1 VTQPPEYEPG
11 SPPGPPQPPQLP
23 SEAPTEQAPQW
34 PGPEAMQPTTQFSQ
48 PVPPEPGPQHYH
60 PPQYGP
66 PQYGPPPAY
75 PQAPGYEQPQYAQ
88 PPGWGQPPTYGQPPA
103 YGEPG
108 YGPPPGGYPP
118 YGGYGPPPP
127 ERGNGKVV
135 AIVVAVLAVLALGLG
150 AFLAFGGN
158 DKNDS
163 GQATSRSSQTAS
175 SPSGPTSS
183 EPSTDTS
190 SPTNSDTTTGT
201 GEATQDQ
208 RDAAKVIEDFF
219 HRAGARDGT
228 AFCDDADAADVKE
241 VMKEKSIPTC
251 SRIEFTSATLRK
263 QMRTMSIEARDVIV
277 AGDVGVALIYKPVNF
292 WDGPI
297 RVRKNAAGAWKVRL
311 LNT

>member
-11 SPPGPPQPPQLP
+11 PPAGPPQPPPEPP
-23 SEAPTEQAPQW
+23 SDAPTEQAPQW
-34 PGPEAMQPTTQFSQ
+34 PGPEAIQPTTQLSQ
-48 PVPPEPGPQHYH
+48 PIPPEPGPQSHG

-66 PQYGPPPAY
+66 PQYDQP
-75 PQAPGYEQPQYAQ
+75 PGYGQPPQYA
-88 PPGWGQPPTYGQPPA
+88 QPPTYGQPPA
-103 YGEPG
+103 YGQAPG

-118 YGGYGPPPP
+118 YGGGYGPPPP
-127 ERGNGKVV
+127 KRGNGP
-135 AIVVAVLAVLALGLG
+135 IVGIIVAVLAVLALGVG
-150 AFLAFGGN
+150 AFFAFGGN

-163 GQATSRSSQTAS
+163 GQATGRSSQS
-175 SPSGPTSS
+175 ERNPSS

-190 SPTNSDTTTGT
+190 SPTSDATTGT
-201 GEATQDQ
+201 GEPTQDQ
-208 RDAAKVIEDFF
+208 NDAAKVIEDFF

-263 QMRTMSIEARDVIV
+263 QMRSMSIEARDVIV
-277 AGDVGVALIYKPVNF
+277 AGDVGVAIIYKPVNF